1 MVKPTRDADQLVEVL
16 QRVSEETGEPWWGP
30 GEPPPKAEVQPFL
43 WSVLRDLACRV
54 RSLEQEVR
62 ELKSRNPRPVD
73 LT

>member
-43 WSVLRDLACRV
+43 WSVLTGSSSAG
-54 RSLEQEVR
+54 
-62 ELKSRNPRPVD
+62 SRTSRA
-73 LT
+73 TTTSS